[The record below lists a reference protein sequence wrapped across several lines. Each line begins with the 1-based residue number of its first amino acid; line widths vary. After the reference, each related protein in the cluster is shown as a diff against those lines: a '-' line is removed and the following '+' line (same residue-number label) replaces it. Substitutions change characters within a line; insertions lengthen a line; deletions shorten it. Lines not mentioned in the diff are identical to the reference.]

1 LHHPALYKHIH
12 KVHHDYAGKLF
23 RETYVLGWKIF
34 SDQYKLH
41 KIEKLILNAVIISS
55 SIIKALP
62 FITLSEDYL
71 IMTNKEVLIFCFNI
85 NPITSTA
92 PFGFAAEYAHPIE
105 TMVLGV
111 GTVIGPL
118 VLTRHYFTVL
128 VWLIVRLFQT
138 VEAHCGYDFPWSPR
152 HFIPFWGGAEFHDY
166 HHETFVS
173 FSSYFH
179 ITLAPTFNISSILL
193 VHIF

>member
-1 LHHPALYKHIH
+1 LENFFRPIQASQNRKINTERSNYFAEYYKS
-12 KVHHDYAGKLF
+12 F
-23 RETYVLGWKIF
+23 TF
-34 SDQYKLH
+34 
-41 KIEKLILNAVIISS
+41 
-55 SIIKALP
+55 
-62 FITLSEDYL
+62 TLSEDYL
-71 IMTNKEVLIFCFNI
+71 IMTNKEALAAKIFCFNI
-85 NPITSTA
+85 NHITSTA

-173 FSSYFH
+173 FFY
-179 ITLAPTFNISSILL
+179 LA
-193 VHIF
+193 